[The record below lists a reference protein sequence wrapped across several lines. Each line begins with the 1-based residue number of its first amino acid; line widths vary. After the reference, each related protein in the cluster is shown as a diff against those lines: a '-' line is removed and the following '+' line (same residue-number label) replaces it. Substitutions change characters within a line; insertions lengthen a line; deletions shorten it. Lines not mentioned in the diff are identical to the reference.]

1 MPLLR
6 RASRIAIVAIV
17 VIVVPASPAFA
28 ATGSEDPFVVLTGS
42 LKVGPGDTV
51 SDAVIFNGDATI
63 EGSVTGDVVALNG
76 DVTVGGDVQGNAV
89 ALNGHVVVIQSG
101 HVHGDVSSRLTPQ
114 IDGTVDGTVSRN
126 DVSVKFDRFSFVSR
140 FALWIGTTV
149 SSFLLGLLLLLFA
162 PRAAEAVASVGRSRS
177 GAAFGWGAL
186 VLFGVPIAAFLTFLT
201 IVAIPFGLGVLLALG
216 LVYWLGWAAGAFV
229 LGRRLVRAPTSRIGA
244 FAAGWAILRVLA
256 LIPFVAG
263 LVWIAATSVGLGALV
278 LAARSANRG
287 VPPDPT
293 ARAVPVMP
301 PPPLT
306 E

>member
-1 MPLLR
+1 MTLLR
-6 RASRIAIVAIV
+6 RAFGIAIVALV
-17 VIVVPASPAFA
+17 VTVVPASPALA
-28 ATGSEDPFVVLTGS
+28 AAGSEDPFVVLTGS
-42 LKVGPGDTV
+42 LKVAPGDTV

-76 DVTVGGDVQGNAV
+76 DVMVDGDVRGNAV
-89 ALNGHVVVIQSG
+89 ALNGHVVVSEAG
-101 HVHGDVSSRLTPQ
+101 HVHGNVSSRLTPQ

-126 DVSVKFDRFSFVSR
+126 DVSVKFDQFAFVSR

-162 PRAAEAVASVGRSRS
+162 PRAAEAVASVGGSRG

-201 IVAIPFGLGVLLALG
+201 VVAIPLGLGILLALG
-216 LVYWLGWAAGAFV
+216 LLYWLGWVGGAFV
-229 LGRRLVRAPTSRIGA
+229 LGRRLVGAPKSRIGA
-244 FAAGWAILRVLA
+244 FAAGWAILRLLA

-278 LAARSANRG
+278 LAARRANRG
-287 VPPDPT
+287 APAGSPPIPVP
-293 ARAVPVMP
+293 P
-301 PPPLT
+301 PPPLPA
-306 E
+306 